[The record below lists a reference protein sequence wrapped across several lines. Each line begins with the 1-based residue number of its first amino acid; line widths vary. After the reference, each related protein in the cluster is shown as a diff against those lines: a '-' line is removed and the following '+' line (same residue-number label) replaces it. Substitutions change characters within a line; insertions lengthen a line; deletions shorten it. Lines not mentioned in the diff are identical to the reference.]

1 MLPTSSSL
9 RKIEN
14 SDKFRE
20 NIRNKLNEVIQN
32 EKHSSNLEKGIFNF
46 ALNEAKNR
54 KVVKKWD
61 NPYFVKIYID
71 RLRSIFTNLKNPAL
85 LEQLQTGAVKAHVVA
100 FMTHQEMRP
109 EKWNE
114 LITIKSKRDKNKFE
128 TNLEAATDTF
138 TCRKCKSNK
147 CTYMQLQLR
156 SADEPMTTFVTCLS
170 CGNRWRC

>member
-1 MLPTSSSL
+1 MSQVL

-14 SDKFRE
+14 PEKFRS
-20 NIRNKLNEVIQN
+20 NIKLKLNEILDN
-32 EKHSSNLEKGIFNF
+32 EKNSSNLEKGIFNF
-46 ALNEAKNR
+46 ALSEAKNR

-61 NPYFVKIYID
+61 NPYFVQIYVD
-71 RLRSIFTNLKNPAL
+71 RLRSIFTNLNNPVL
-85 LEQLQTGAVKAHVVA
+85 LNQLNSGSIKAHTIA

-109 EKWNE
+109 DKWDE
-114 LITIKSKRDKNKFE
+114 LITIKTKRDQNKFE
-128 TNLEAATDTF
+128 NNLEAATDTF

>member
-1 MLPTSSSL
+1 MSTSL
-9 RKIEN
+9 RKIEHPE
-14 SDKFRE
+14 KFRS
-20 NIRNKLNEVIQN
+20 NIRSKLDEILHN
-32 EKHSSNLEKGIFNF
+32 EKNSINLERGIFNF
-46 ALNEAKNR
+46 ALSEAKNR

-61 NPYFVKIYID
+61 NPYFVQIYVD
-71 RLRSIFTNLKNPAL
+71 RLRSIFTNLNNPTL
-85 LEQLQTGAVKAHVVA
+85 LEQVNSNTIKPHTIA

-109 EKWNE
+109 DKWDE
-114 LITIKSKRDKNKFE
+114 LITAKSKRDQNKFE
-128 TNLEAATDTF
+128 NNMEAATDTF

>member
-1 MLPTSSSL
+1 M

-14 SDKFRE
+14 PEKFRS
-20 NIRNKLNEVIQN
+20 NIRSKLDEILKN
-32 EKHSSNLEKGIFNF
+32 EKNSVNLEKGIFNF
-46 ALNEAKNR
+46 ALGEAKNR

-61 NPYFVKIYID
+61 NPYFVQLYVD
-71 RLRSIFTNLKNPAL
+71 HLRSIFTNLNNPHI
-85 LEQLQTGAVKAHVVA
+85 LEQLNSGSIKAHTIA

-109 EKWNE
+109 EKWDE
-114 LITIKSKRDKNKFE
+114 LITAKSKRDQNKFE
-128 TNLEAATDTF
+128 NNLEAATDTF

>member
-1 MLPTSSSL
+1 MSTSL
-9 RKIEN
+9 RKVEN
-14 SDKFRE
+14 PEKFRS
-20 NIRNKLNEVIQN
+20 NIRLKLDEILHN
-32 EKHSSNLEKGIFNF
+32 EKNSINLERGIFNF
-46 ALNEAKNR
+46 ALSESKNR

-61 NPYFVKIYID
+61 NPYFVQIYVD
-71 RLRSIFTNLKNPAL
+71 RLRSIFTNLNNPNL
-85 LEQLQTGAVKAHVVA
+85 LEQVNSCAIKAHTIA

-109 EKWNE
+109 DKWDE
-114 LITIKSKRDKNKFE
+114 LITAKSKRDQNKFE
-128 TNLEAATDTF
+128 NNLEAATDTF

>member
-1 MLPTSSSL
+1 MSNSI
-9 RKIEN
+9 RKIDNPEI
-14 SDKFRE
+14 FRS
-20 NIRNKLNEVIQN
+20 NIRSKIDEILHN
-32 EKHSSNLEKGIFNF
+32 EKSSINLEKGIFNF
-46 ALNEAKNR
+46 ALGEAKNR

-61 NPYFVKIYID
+61 NPYFIQIYVD
-71 RLRSIFTNLKNPAL
+71 RLRSILNNLSNPAL
-85 LEQLQTGAVKAHVVA
+85 IEQINSGAIKSQTVA

-109 EKWNE
+109 EKWDE
-114 LITIKSKRDKNKFE
+114 LITAKSKRDENKFE
-128 TNLEAATDTF
+128 NNLEAATDTF

>member
-1 MLPTSSSL
+1 M

-14 SDKFRE
+14 PEKFRS
-20 NIRNKLNEVIQN
+20 NIRSKLDEILKN
-32 EKHSSNLEKGIFNF
+32 EKNSINLEKCIFNF
-46 ALNEAKNR
+46 ALGEAKNR

-61 NPYFVKIYID
+61 NPYFVQLYVD
-71 RLRSIFTNLKNPAL
+71 HLRSIFTNLNNPHI
-85 LEQLQTGAVKAHVVA
+85 LEQLNSGSIKAHTIA

-109 EKWNE
+109 EKWDE
-114 LITIKSKRDKNKFE
+114 LITAKSKRDQNKFE
-128 TNLEAATDTF
+128 NNLEAATDTF

>member
-1 MLPTSSSL
+1 MASSL

-14 SDKFRE
+14 PEKFRL
-20 NIRNKLNEVIQN
+20 NIRLKINEILSN
-32 EKHSSNLEKGIFNF
+32 EKNSINLEKGIFNF
-46 ALNEAKNR
+46 ALSEAKNR

-61 NPYFVKIYID
+61 NPYFVQIYVD
-71 RLRSIFTNLKNPAL
+71 RLRSIFTNLNNPHL
-85 LEQLQTGAVKAHVVA
+85 LEQVNSSTIKPHTIA

-109 EKWNE
+109 DKWDE
-114 LITIKSKRDKNKFE
+114 LITAKSKRDQNKFE
-128 TNLEAATDTF
+128 NNLEAATDTF

>member
-1 MLPTSSSL
+1 MSLSL
-9 RKIEN
+9 RKVEN
-14 SDKFRE
+14 PEKFRS
-20 NIRNKLNEVIQN
+20 NIRSKLDEILKN
-32 EKHSSNLEKGIFNF
+32 EKNSSNLEKGIFNF

-61 NPYFVKIYID
+61 NPYFIQIYID
-71 RLRSIFTNLKNPAL
+71 RLRSIFTNLNNPIL
-85 LEQLQTGAVKAHVVA
+85 LEQLDSGSIKAHTIA

-109 EKWNE
+109 DKWDE
-114 LITIKSKRDKNKFE
+114 LITAKSKRDKNKFE

-138 TCRKCKSNK
+138 TCRKCKSKK

>member
-1 MLPTSSSL
+1 MSSSL

-14 SDKFRE
+14 PDTFRS
-20 NIRNKLNEVIQN
+20 NIRLKLDDIIHN
-32 EKHSSNLEKGIFNF
+32 EKNSINLEKGIFNF

-61 NPYFVKIYID
+61 NPYFVQIYMD
-71 RLRSIFTNLKNPAL
+71 RLRSIFNNLNNKNL
-85 LEQLQTGAVKAHVVA
+85 LEQINSCTIKSHTIA
-100 FMTHQEMRP
+100 FMTHQEMNP
-109 EKWNE
+109 EKWDE
-114 LITIKSKRDKNKFE
+114 LITAKSKRDQNKFE

>member
-1 MLPTSSSL
+1 MSTCL
-9 RKIEN
+9 RKVEN
-14 SDKFRE
+14 PEKFRS
-20 NIRNKLNEVIQN
+20 NIRSKLDEILKN
-32 EKHSSNLEKGIFNF
+32 EKNTINLEKGIFNF

-61 NPYFVKIYID
+61 NPYFVQIYID
-71 RLRSIFTNLKNPAL
+71 RLRSIFTNLNNPII
-85 LEQLQTGAVKAHVVA
+85 LEQLNSGSIKAHTIA

-109 EKWNE
+109 EKWDE
-114 LITIKSKRDKNKFE
+114 LITAKSKRDKNKFE

>member
-1 MLPTSSSL
+1 MSTSL

-14 SDKFRE
+14 PEKFRS
-20 NIRNKLNEVIQN
+20 NIRLKLDEIIHN
-32 EKHSSNLEKGIFNF
+32 EKNCINLERGIFNF

-61 NPYFVKIYID
+61 NPYFVQIYVD
-71 RLRSIFTNLKNPAL
+71 RLRSIFTNLNNPTL
-85 LEQLQTGAVKAHVVA
+85 LEQINSGTVKPHVIA
-100 FMTHQEMRP
+100 FMTHQEMCP
-109 EKWNE
+109 EKWDE
-114 LITIKSKRDKNKFE
+114 LITAKSKRDQNKFE

>member
-1 MLPTSSSL
+1 MSQSL

-14 SDKFRE
+14 PEKFRC
-20 NIRNKLNEVIQN
+20 NIREKLDEILQNKKNSI
-32 EKHSSNLEKGIFNF
+32 NLEKGIFNF
-46 ALNEAKNR
+46 ALSEAKNR

-61 NPYFVKIYID
+61 NPYFVQLYVD
-71 RLRSIFTNLKNPAL
+71 RLRSIFTNLNSNVL
-85 LEQLQTGAVKAHVVA
+85 LEQLNSGAIKAHSIA
-100 FMTHQEMRP
+100 FMTHQELRP
-109 EKWNE
+109 EKWDE
-114 LITIKSKRDKNKFE
+114 LITAKSKRDQNKFE
-128 TNLEAATDTF
+128 NNLEAATDTF

>member
-1 MLPTSSSL
+1 MSSSL
-9 RKIEN
+9 RKVEN
-14 SDKFRE
+14 PEKFRS
-20 NIRNKLNEVIQN
+20 NIRLKLDEILHN
-32 EKHSSNLEKGIFNF
+32 EKNSINLERGIFNF
-46 ALNEAKNR
+46 ALGEAKNR

-61 NPYFVKIYID
+61 NPYFVQIYVD
-71 RLRSIFTNLKNPAL
+71 RLRSIFTNLNNPNL
-85 LEQLQTGAVKAHVVA
+85 LEQINSSAIKAHTIA

-109 EKWNE
+109 DKWDE
-114 LITIKSKRDKNKFE
+114 LITAKSKRDQNKFE
-128 TNLEAATDTF
+128 NNMEAATDTF

>member
-1 MLPTSSSL
+1 MSQTL

-14 SDKFRE
+14 PEKFRS
-20 NIRNKLNEVIQN
+20 NIRSKLDEILKN
-32 EKHSSNLEKGIFNF
+32 EKNSINLEKGIFNF
-46 ALNEAKNR
+46 ALGEAKNR
-54 KVVKKWD
+54 RVVKKWD
-61 NPYFVKIYID
+61 NPYFVQLYVD
-71 RLRSIFTNLKNPAL
+71 HLRSIFTNLNNPHI
-85 LEQLQTGAVKAHVVA
+85 LEQLNSGSIKAHTIA

-109 EKWNE
+109 EKWDE
-114 LITIKSKRDKNKFE
+114 LITAKSKRDQNKFE
-128 TNLEAATDTF
+128 NNLEAATDTF

>member
-1 MLPTSSSL
+1 MSTSL

-14 SDKFRE
+14 PEKFRS
-20 NIRNKLNEVIQN
+20 NIRMKLNEILQN
-32 EKHSSNLEKGIFNF
+32 DKNCINLEKGIFNY

-61 NPYFVKIYID
+61 NPYFVQLYMD
-71 RLRSIFTNLKNPAL
+71 RLRSIFNNLNNPFL
-85 LEQLQTGAVKAHVVA
+85 LEQINSGTIKPHTIA
-100 FMTHQEMRP
+100 FMTHQEMCP
-109 EKWNE
+109 KKWDD
-114 LITIKSKRDKNKFE
+114 LITAKSKRDQNKFE

-156 SADEPMTTFVTCLS
+156 SADEPMSTFVTCLS

>member
-1 MLPTSSSL
+1 MSQTL

-14 SDKFRE
+14 PEKFRS
-20 NIRNKLNEVIQN
+20 NIRSKLDEILKN
-32 EKHSSNLEKGIFNF
+32 EKNSINLEKGIFNF
-46 ALNEAKNR
+46 ALGEAKNR

-61 NPYFVKIYID
+61 NPYFVQLYVD
-71 RLRSIFTNLKNPAL
+71 HLRSIFTNLNNPHI
-85 LEQLQTGAVKAHVVA
+85 LEQLNSGSIKAHTIA

-109 EKWNE
+109 EKWDE
-114 LITIKSKRDKNKFE
+114 LITAKSKRDQNKFE
-128 TNLEAATDTF
+128 NNLEAATDTF

>member
-1 MLPTSSSL
+1 MSQTM

-14 SDKFRE
+14 PEKFRS
-20 NIRNKLNEVIQN
+20 NIRSKLDEILKN
-32 EKHSSNLEKGIFNF
+32 EKNSVNLEKGIFNF
-46 ALNEAKNR
+46 ALGEAKNR

-61 NPYFVKIYID
+61 NPYFVQLYVD
-71 RLRSIFTNLKNPAL
+71 HLRSIFTNLNNPHI
-85 LEQLQTGAVKAHVVA
+85 LEQLNSGSIKAHTIA

-109 EKWNE
+109 EKWDE
-114 LITIKSKRDKNKFE
+114 LITAKSKRDQNKFE
-128 TNLEAATDTF
+128 NNLEAATDTF

>member
-1 MLPTSSSL
+1 M
-9 RKIEN
+9 
-14 SDKFRE
+14 D
-20 NIRNKLNEVIQN
+20 EVLKN
-32 EKHSSNLEKGIFNF
+32 EKNSTNLEKGIFNF
-46 ALNEAKNR
+46 ALSEAKNR

-61 NPYFVKIYID
+61 NPYFVQIYID
-71 RLRSIFTNLKNPAL
+71 RLRSIFTNLNNPTL
-85 LEQLQTGAVKAHVVA
+85 LEQVNSGSIKAHTIA
-100 FMTHQEMRP
+100 FMTHQELRP
-109 EKWNE
+109 EKWDE
-114 LITIKSKRDKNKFE
+114 LITAKSKRDKNKFE

>member
-1 MLPTSSSL
+1 MSTSL
-9 RKIEN
+9 RKVEN
-14 SDKFRE
+14 PEKFRS
-20 NIRNKLNEVIQN
+20 NITSKIDEILHN
-32 EKHSSNLEKGIFNF
+32 EKNSINLERGIFNF
-46 ALNEAKNR
+46 ALGEAKNR

-61 NPYFVKIYID
+61 NPYFVQIYVD
-71 RLRSIFTNLKNPAL
+71 RLRSIFTNLNNPNL
-85 LEQLQTGAVKAHVVA
+85 LEQVNSCAIKAHTIA

-109 EKWNE
+109 DKWDE
-114 LITIKSKRDKNKFE
+114 LITAKSKRDQNKFE
-128 TNLEAATDTF
+128 NNMEAATDTF

>member
-1 MLPTSSSL
+1 MSTAL
-9 RKIEN
+9 RKVEN
-14 SDKFRE
+14 PEKFRS
-20 NIRNKLNEVIQN
+20 NIRLKLDEILHN
-32 EKHSSNLEKGIFNF
+32 EKNSINLERGIFNF
-46 ALNEAKNR
+46 ALSESKNR

-61 NPYFVKIYID
+61 NPYFVQIYVD
-71 RLRSIFTNLKNPAL
+71 RLRSIFTNLNNENL
-85 LEQLQTGAVKAHVVA
+85 LEQVNSNVIKAHTIA

-109 EKWNE
+109 DKWDE
-114 LITIKSKRDKNKFE
+114 LITAKSKRDQNKFE
-128 TNLEAATDTF
+128 NNMEAATDTF

>member
-1 MLPTSSSL
+1 MSSSL

-14 SDKFRE
+14 PEKFRS
-20 NIRNKLNEVIQN
+20 NIRIKLNEILQN
-32 EKHSSNLEKGIFNF
+32 DKNCINLEKGIFNY
-46 ALNEAKNR
+46 ALSEAKNR
-54 KVVKKWD
+54 KVIKKWD
-61 NPYFVKIYID
+61 NPYFVQLYMD
-71 RLRSIFTNLKNPAL
+71 RLRSIFNNLNNPLL
-85 LEQLQTGAVKAHVVA
+85 LEQLSSGTIKPHNIA

-109 EKWNE
+109 EKWDE
-114 LITIKSKRDKNKFE
+114 LITAKSKRDQNLFE

>member
-1 MLPTSSSL
+1 MTTSL

-14 SDKFRE
+14 PEKFRS
-20 NIRNKLNEVIQN
+20 NIRMKLNEIIQN
-32 EKHSSNLEKGIFNF
+32 DKNTINLEKGIFNF

-61 NPYFVKIYID
+61 NPYFVQIYMD
-71 RLRSIFTNLKNPAL
+71 RLRSIFNNINNPGL
-85 LEQLQTGAVKAHVVA
+85 LEQINSGAIKPHVIA

-109 EKWNE
+109 EKWDE
-114 LITIKSKRDKNKFE
+114 LITAKSKRDENKFE
-128 TNLEAATDTF
+128 NNLEAATDTF

>member
-1 MLPTSSSL
+1 MSLSL
-9 RKIEN
+9 RKIDNPE
-14 SDKFRE
+14 KFRS
-20 NIRNKLNEVIQN
+20 NIRSKLDEVLKN
-32 EKHSSNLEKGIFNF
+32 EKNSSNLEKGIFNF
-46 ALNEAKNR
+46 ALSEAKNR

-61 NPYFVKIYID
+61 NPYFVQIYID
-71 RLRSIFTNLKNPAL
+71 RLRSIFTNLNNPTL
-85 LEQLQTGAVKAHVVA
+85 LDQVNTGSIKAHTIA
-100 FMTHQEMRP
+100 FMTHQELLP
-109 EKWNE
+109 EKWDE
-114 LITIKSKRDKNKFE
+114 LITAKSKRDKNKFE

>member
-1 MLPTSSSL
+1 MSTSL
-9 RKIEN
+9 RKVEN
-14 SDKFRE
+14 PEKFRS
-20 NIRNKLNEVIQN
+20 NIRSKIDEILHN
-32 EKHSSNLEKGIFNF
+32 EKNSINLERGVFNF
-46 ALNEAKNR
+46 ALGEAKNR

-61 NPYFVKIYID
+61 NPYFVQIYVD
-71 RLRSIFTNLKNPAL
+71 RLRSIFTNLNNPNL
-85 LEQLQTGAVKAHVVA
+85 LEQVNSCAIKAHTIA

-109 EKWNE
+109 DKWDE
-114 LITIKSKRDKNKFE
+114 LITAKSKRDQNKFE
-128 TNLEAATDTF
+128 NNMEAATDTF

>member
-1 MLPTSSSL
+1 MPNSL

-14 SDKFRE
+14 SEIFRS
-20 NIRNKLNEVIQN
+20 NIRSKLDEILKN
-32 EKHSSNLEKGIFNF
+32 EKNSSNLEKGIFNF
-46 ALNEAKNR
+46 ALSEAKNR

-61 NPYFVKIYID
+61 NPYFVQLYVD
-71 RLRSIFTNLKNPAL
+71 RLRSIFTNLNNPVI
-85 LEQLQTGAVKAHVVA
+85 LEQLNSGSIKAHTIA
-100 FMTHQEMRP
+100 FMTHQELRP
-109 EKWNE
+109 EKWDE
-114 LITIKSKRDKNKFE
+114 LITAKSKRDQNKFE
-128 TNLEAATDTF
+128 NNLEAATDTF

>member
-1 MLPTSSSL
+1 MSQTL

-14 SDKFRE
+14 PEKFRS
-20 NIRNKLNEVIQN
+20 NIRSKLDEILQN
-32 EKHSSNLEKGIFNF
+32 EKNSSNLEKGIFNF

-61 NPYFVKIYID
+61 NPYFVQIYID
-71 RLRSIFTNLKNPAL
+71 RLRSIFTNLNKSHL
-85 LEQLQTGAVKAHVVA
+85 LDQLNSGSIKAHTIA
-100 FMTHQEMRP
+100 FMTHQELNP

-114 LITIKSKRDKNKFE
+114 LIIAKSKRDQNKFE
-128 TNLEAATDTF
+128 NNLEAATDTF

>member
-1 MLPTSSSL
+1 MSLSL
-9 RKIEN
+9 RKVEN
-14 SDKFRE
+14 PDKFRS
-20 NIRNKLNEVIQN
+20 NIRTKLDEILKN
-32 EKHSSNLEKGIFNF
+32 EKNSNNLEKGIFNF

-61 NPYFVKIYID
+61 NPYFVQIYLD
-71 RLRSIFTNLKNPAL
+71 RLRSIFTNLNNPTL
-85 LEQLQTGAVKAHVVA
+85 LEQLNGGSIKAHTIA
-100 FMTHQEMRP
+100 FMTHQELRP
-109 EKWNE
+109 DKWDE
-114 LITIKSKRDKNKFE
+114 LITAKSKRDKNKFE